1 VLRYSSVE
9 KAVVCE
15 LDQHVVDLSRE
26 HFAASFGDPWA
37 DPRTKLLVRDAF
49 GYLEENMGQL
59 DVIFSDTTD
68 PIGMAERL
76 FSDEFYKLI
85 VRALV
90 PGGAAAMQ

>member
-15 LDQHVVDLSRE
+15 LDQRVVDLSRE

-49 GYLEENMGQL
+49 GYLEENTG
-59 DVIFSDTTD
+59 
-68 PIGMAERL
+68 
-76 FSDEFYKLI
+76 
-85 VRALV
+85 
-90 PGGAAAMQ
+90 